1 MVTYAHFGLPLV
13 LFGTRI
19 RHRTEIHPLETHMNS
34 MILNLTAKVQDLLN
48 REDGQDLVEY
58 GLLLALISTAAI
70 ASVQNVATAVNT
82 IFTNVSTS
90 LA

>member
-1 MVTYAHFGLPLV
+1 M
-13 LFGTRI
+13 RI
-19 RHRTEIHPLETHMNS
+19 LIYLWYRSELGSGIGRKSTLLETHMNT
-34 MILNLTAKVQDLLN
+34 MILTLSAKVQELLN